1 MQQTSADTAPA
12 PRPDAFILTG
22 SFLVVCRAPLYLEEL
37 TRRGLKVLL
46 ITPSAWREEAL
57 RASADPSHP
66 ASAIDEFAFVDGDV
80 SRDNSYLPGA
90 VSAARR
96 WRERYR
102 ITGAYAVGETQVEP
116 TGLLAD
122 ALGLATPG
130 LRATR
135 VCRNKYLQRWYLP
148 EFSPASLVVA
158 PDERGSADLSEVRYP
173 AVVKPAGRH
182 SSSGVESVLDAAA
195 LRVALDAFP
204 AHETVLVEEKI
215 AGQEY
220 SVESL
225 VQGGRI
231 VFASATRKDTTDS
244 HARTFVELS
253 HTVPSD
259 HPGTE
264 SALLEANRRL
274 LEDGLDFRD
283 GIAHAEWRVDASGR
297 PVLMEVAARTPG
309 DGLCVLYELAT
320 GAPLEPEIVRIAL
333 GEPASY
339 PRPRRHARQVY
350 LEHAPGLLADV
361 AVDGFGVEP
370 AWVGEGGLWPVI
382 GPAAAGDA
390 PTLRAVLVHKDRGA
404 LLGPLLSS
412 EDRAVSFFIDA
423 PTLEEL
429 DALEAEVRAA
439 VGIRT
444 VPADVTHVLV
454 GYSPVMLA
462 KLDES
467 MPPSSVLVLEE
478 PAVVAARGIG
488 DLAERH
494 ACVGALLPVPSQ
506 DERHPHRIAD
516 TLPRPPRVRAVV
528 PVVEYGVV
536 VAAALAEAWGL
547 PGAGL
552 KAARVLRDKAL
563 LRTAAAGGAIAQPAW
578 ARAEGP
584 DGVAEFRARHGGECV
599 LKPAG
604 RQASLG
610 VQLLGPDDD
619 VAAAWAHTTGADE
632 PTLRAAYPD
641 TAHYLVE
648 QRLHGP
654 EVSVEAFVHEGA
666 VGFTN
671 ITAKSVLD
679 SRHPVETGHAL
690 PAALPEST
698 SAALGEAVARLAEAT
713 GFGSGILHSEWI
725 LDGGRPHLVECAGRL
740 PGGAITVLVD
750 LAYDTD
756 ILANLLRVLEGRGP
770 VAPIA
775 PRRAAAVRFLTAA
788 PGTVG
793 SVAGEEEAA
802 AVPGVEEVH
811 VSVEPGATVRAT
823 TSSWERAGFVVAT
836 AGTTADAA
844 LTAEHARSLITVHTD
859 PGRDAGA
866 GSEPPRDS
874 TPAPAGAGGR

>member
-1 MQQTSADTAPA
+1 MDEPQTSAGRTPA

-37 TRRGLKVLL
+37 TRRGMKILL
-46 ITPSAWREEAL
+46 ITPAAWRQEAL
-57 RASADPSHP
+57 RAAADPGHP
-66 ASAIDEFAFVDGDV
+66 ASAIHEFAFVDGDV
-80 SRDNSYLPGA
+80 SRDNSYLPG
-90 VSAARR
+90 VISAARR
-96 WRERYR
+96 WREAYR

-148 EFSPASLVVA
+148 EFSPACVVVA
-158 PDERGSADLSEVRYP
+158 PEERATADLDPVRYP
-173 AVVKPAGRH
+173 AVVKPTGRH
-182 SSSGVESVLDAAA
+182 SSSGVESVADAAA
-195 LRVALDAFP
+195 LRAALDAFP

-215 AGQEY
+215 TGQEY

-225 VQGGRI
+225 VQDGRLL
-231 VFASATRKDTTDS
+231 FASATRKDTTDS

-259 HPGTE
+259 HPDTE
-264 SALLEANRRL
+264 AALLEANRRL

-283 GIAHAEWRVDASGR
+283 GIAHAEWRVGAGGR

-339 PRPRRHARQVY
+339 PRPARHARQVY
-350 LEHAPGLLADV
+350 LEHVPGVLADV
-361 AVDGFGVEP
+361 SVEGFDTEP
-370 AWVGEGGLWPVI
+370 AWVGDGGLWPRI

-404 LLGPLLSS
+404 RLVPLTSS

-423 PTLEEL
+423 PTLAEL
-429 DALEAEVRAA
+429 DALEDEVRRA
-439 VGIRT
+439 VTIRT
-444 VPADVTHVLV
+444 VPEDVTHVLV
-454 GYSPVMLA
+454 GYSPVMLG

-467 MPPSSVLVLEE
+467 LPAGSVLVLEE
-478 PAVVAARGIG
+478 PAVIAARGIE
-488 DLAERH
+488 DLGERH
-494 ACVGALLPVPSQ
+494 ACVGALLPAASQ

-516 TLPRPPRVRAVV
+516 TLPRPAGVVAVV

-563 LRTAAAGGAIAQPAW
+563 LRATAAGSGIAQPEW
-578 ARAEGP
+578 AGVEGP
-584 DGVAEFRARHGGECV
+584 DDVARFRAVHGGECV

-610 VQLLGPDDD
+610 VRLLGPDDD
-619 VAAAWAHTTGADE
+619 IAAAWAHTTGADE
-632 PTLRAAYPD
+632 PALHATYPG
-641 TAHYLVE
+641 TAHYLAE

-654 EVSVEAFVHEGA
+654 EVSVEALVHEGA

-679 SRHPVETGHAL
+679 SSHPVETGHTL
-690 PAALPEST
+690 PAELPESV
-698 SAALGEAVARLAEAT
+698 AVALREAVARLAEAT

-725 LDGGRPHLVECAGRL
+725 LVDGRPHLVECAGRL

-756 ILANLLRVLEGRGP
+756 ILHDLLRVLRGTGP
-770 VAPIA
+770 VAPIPA
-775 PRRAAAVRFLTAA
+775 RRGAAVRFLTAA
-788 PGTVG
+788 PGTVTAVRG
-793 SVAGEEEAA
+793 ADDAR

-811 VSVEPGATVRAT
+811 LSVAAGDTVRAT

-836 AGTTADAA
+836 APASPEAA
-844 LTAEHARSLITVHTD
+844 RTAEHALSLITVGTD
-859 PGRDAGA
+859 AATLGTGVD
-866 GSEPPRDS
+866 
-874 TPAPAGAGGR
+874 GGR